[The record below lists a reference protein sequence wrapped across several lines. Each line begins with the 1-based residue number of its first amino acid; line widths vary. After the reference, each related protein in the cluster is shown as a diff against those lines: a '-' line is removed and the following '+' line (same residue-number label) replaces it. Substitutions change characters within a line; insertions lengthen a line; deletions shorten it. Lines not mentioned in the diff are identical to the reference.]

1 MGKQLDKIKQIQK
14 LQQQFTKLTSDL
26 FEVIKDEPVTNFKK
40 EIMEYIMRQ
49 QRLNT
54 KFSVDLLMIIPREVD
69 KDRFDRIVKP
79 LEKDFGGENDKQT

>member
-26 FEVIKDEPVTNFKK
+26 FDIIKDEPVTNFKK
-40 EIMEYIMRQ
+40 EMMEYIMKQ
-49 QRLNT
+49 QRLNK

-69 KDRFDRIVKP
+69 KDRFDRIIR
-79 LEKDFGGENDKQT
+79 LL